1 MKKINEFFFASKG
14 EKGLTA
20 TSANY
25 LANIATEECEK
36 IAKELAGV
44 SFINTDMA
52 IVGSSER
59 NLAHRGFD
67 ETDLKHIPKDIDMI
81 ANLTCFIS
89 YIREAI
95 KAKDDESREAEKL
108 TFDAYLELRGIELP
122 PIPKEPIMPDK
133 PEAPTQL
140 DVVADM
146 TPSERLQYLSNEAIA
161 ATYGKYIHSDGLI
174 NQARDEMHVL
184 LSNPV
189 IASGSGRDTI
199 IRYHSY
205 SAPTA
210 LVDEIFMNLQNA
222 YRTSEKALNGLKY
235 SIKEELKTRQIAVEN
250 DYRKLIDQY
259 HIDYDKYATECNA
272 RNIVIEGIRSEY
284 AAYRTSLI
292 NEVSKLKIRIPKSL
306 ESTFHHL
313 DSLGKEEEK

>member
-1 MKKINEFFFASKG
+1 MKKINEFFFAGKG
-14 EKGLTA
+14 ERGLTA

-36 IAKELAGV
+36 VAKELAGV
-44 SFINTDMA
+44 SFINTDIA
-52 IVGSSER
+52 VVGSAER

-67 ETDLKHIPKDIDMI
+67 EVDLKHIPKDIDMI

-95 KAKDDESREAEKL
+95 KAKDDEMREAEKL
-108 TFDAYLELRGIELP
+108 SFDAYIKLRGIELP
-122 PIPKEPIMPDK
+122 PLPVEPLAPEK
-133 PEAPTQL
+133 PELPTQL
-140 DVVADM
+140 DIVADM
-146 TPSERLQYLSNEAIA
+146 TPSERLEYLSNEAIA

-189 IASGSGRDTI
+189 VASGSGRDTI

-210 LVDEIFMNLQNA
+210 LVDEVFMNLQNT

-235 SIKEELKTRQIAVEN
+235 SIKEELKTRQVAMEN
-250 DYRKLIDQY
+250 EYRKAIDAY
-259 HIDYDKYATECNA
+259 HIAYDKFAGESNA

-292 NEVSKLKIRIPKSL
+292 NEISKLKIRIPKNL
-306 ESTFHHL
+306 VSTFLYL
-313 DSLGKEEEK
+313 DSLGKEEK

>member
-1 MKKINEFFFASKG
+1 MKKINEIFFSKAG
-14 EKGLTA
+14 EKGITA

-36 IAKELAGV
+36 VAKELAGV
-44 SFINTDMA
+44 SFINTDIA
-52 IVGSSER
+52 IVGSAER

-67 ETDLKHIPKDIDMI
+67 ETDLKHIPKDIEMI

-95 KAKDDESREAEKL
+95 KAKDDEMRQAESL
-108 TFDAYLELRGIELP
+108 TFDAYIKLRGIELP
-122 PIPKEPIMPDK
+122 PLPVEPLAPDK
-133 PEAPTQL
+133 PELPTQL

-146 TPSERLQYLSNEAIA
+146 TASERLQYLSNEAIA

-174 NQARDEMHVL
+174 NQARDEMHTL

-189 IASGSGRDTI
+189 VASGAGRDTI

-205 SAPTA
+205 SVSST
-210 LVDEIFMNLQNA
+210 LVDETFMNLQNI

-235 SIKEELKTRQIAVEN
+235 SIKEELKTRQVAIEN
-250 DYRKLIDQY
+250 DYRKAIDQY

-272 RNIVIEGIRSEY
+272 RNIIIEGIRSEY

-292 NEVSKLKIRIPKSL
+292 NEISKLKIRIPKNL
-306 ESTFHHL
+306 ESTFHYL
-313 DSLGKEEEK
+313 DSLGKEEK